1 MPLAQEEILIAT
13 RSAQFQIVYT
23 KATACCLSVR
33 LQDRKDTSSL
43 WFTGVYGPSSPRTKV
58 EFLEE
63 IKSHKPQGTT
73 PWILG
78 GEFNITL
85 NIQDRNRPANSAD
98 WRNTRQ
104 FAQLV
109 SDLGLLNLNLQG
121 RTFTWTNE
129 RDSPAMARL
138 DRFLISNEWN
148 LKYPNSSQKA
158 LLSTSSDHCPLSLT
172 AKTSHMKTNFFRF
185 ENIWLKF
192 EDLSQL
198 VTETWQSEP
207 TAHTPDTLQKKLN
220 KLQTKIK
227 NWSNSKIGSIEV
239 HIKTCRDY
247 MGWLDSARETRA
259 TTQLE
264 NLLLK
269 DAKKRYNDL
278 AVLEEDLWRQR
289 AKLRWELHGDKGTK
303 YFHAIASK
311 NKRSSLIS
319 QIEHNGSLYTDHKT
333 KA

>member
-1 MPLAQEEILIAT
+1 MNHNTKYQFISWNVRGLNDRRKRIAIRQTILIEKPDIVCMQETKLSQMNSSLLNQICGRRYDEHRVINAIGTRGGILIAT
-13 RSAQFQIVYT
+13 RSAQFQIVDT
-23 KATACCLSVR
+23 KATACCLSVW
-33 LQDRKDTSSL
+33 LQDRKDSSSF
-43 WFTGVYGPSSPRTKV
+43 WFTGVYGPSSPHTRV

-63 IKSHKPQGTT
+63 IKSHKPQDAT

-78 GEFNITL
+78 GDFNITL
-85 NIQDRNRPANSAD
+85 TIQDRNRPANSAD

-158 LLSTSSDHCPLSLT
+158 LPSTSSDHCPLSLT
-172 AKTSHMKTNFFRF
+172 AKTSHMKTKFFRF

-192 EDLSQL
+192 EDLPQL

-207 TAHTPDTLQKKLN
+207 TAHTPDALQKKLKN
-220 KLQTKIK
+220 LQTTIK
-227 NWSNSKIGSIEV
+227 NWSNSKIGSIKV
-239 HIKTCRDY
+239 
-247 MGWLDSARETRA
+247 
-259 TTQLE
+259 
-264 NLLLK
+264 
-269 DAKKRYNDL
+269 
-278 AVLEEDLWRQR
+278 
-289 AKLRWELHGDKGTK
+289 
-303 YFHAIASK
+303 
-311 NKRSSLIS
+311 
-319 QIEHNGSLYTDHKT
+319 
-333 KA
+333 